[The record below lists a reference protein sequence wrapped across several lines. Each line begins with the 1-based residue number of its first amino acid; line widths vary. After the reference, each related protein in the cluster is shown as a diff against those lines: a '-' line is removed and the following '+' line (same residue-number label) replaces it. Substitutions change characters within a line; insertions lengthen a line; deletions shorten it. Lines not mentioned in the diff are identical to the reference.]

1 MRRGLRL
8 LLALASVLWGGARA
22 AADDAPGLLGGWTLE
37 GAATAGYRL
46 VDVDGAD
53 AKYREDYNFREGAR
67 LFSFLTDGRAKA
79 PGGPLDRFH
88 LEVDTPGDEPVSHFA
103 LSAANRRW
111 FDLSARFTRSQYF
124 YAVPEEFAKPVPGDV
139 QTNDLHQFNTRRT
152 DGTVDLTVHAPNLP
166 VLRLG
171 YRLYQ
176 RQGDGSSTVLIPGG
190 DNFVVTAPL
199 DMTTHVGLVGTDFHA
214 LGTDVMLQQEYRR
227 VDRELTLGNPLD
239 PAGLD
244 PTDGF
249 KLLANHTTRDEHLDI
264 PATTVR
270 LRRPIGDWLELTG
283 GYFYSHASLGFTG
296 QSLYTA
302 TTAPSPTPTTASAV
316 QHGSAALSTHIVDL
330 GGTMAVTR
338 DVLLNVA
345 YRYNER
351 TQSGSIAEQSVL
363 GPFATATGDQL
374 RVHSVTS
381 DLEYEP
387 REDLTLRGGVRYNHR
402 DVNLSLSGDKI
413 ATDTVG
419 AVGSFNY
426 RPWSAVNLWA
436 RYENVQIDDPLLVP
450 GDPNR
455 IPALPGREAVLT
467 FVNRAAAGLRL
478 APWDWVSLSYQLIAD
493 SRENASFAGSAQSFG
508 NGVALT
514 LTPLAGLSLMTSYTR
529 RDLSDRADI
538 LVGPLYDR
546 ALSVQQG
553 SEDVFTSSL
562 RWDFSLL
569 GQKWAAG
576 SDVFYVDSNDTLRP
590 SLEPGAGLRTAF
602 DLRRVDGGVF
612 LTWLHPLVEPG
623 IEFRMID
630 YRERV
635 LPQNDYRATIV
646 VFRLTKRFNL

>member
-1 MRRGLRL
+1 MRQALPSLLVLAAVLGTPAQAEDVLGLFGGF
-8 LLALASVLWGGARA
+8 ALDGAVA
-22 AADDAPGLLGGWTLE
+22 
-37 GAATAGYRL
+37 AGYRL
-46 VDVDGAD
+46 VDVDGAN
-53 AKYREDYNFREGAR
+53 AKYREDYNFHEGAR
-67 LFSFLTDGRAKA
+67 LFSFFTDGRARA
-79 PGGPLDRFH
+79 PGAPLDRFH
-88 LEVDTPGDEPVSHFA
+88 LEVDTPGDEPVSHFV
-103 LSAANRRW
+103 LTAANRRW

-124 YAVPEEFAKPVPGDV
+124 YAVPEEFAKPVAGDV
-139 QTNDLHQFNTRRT
+139 RIDDLHQFNTRRT
-152 DGTVDLTVHAPNLP
+152 DGTVDLAIHAPDLP

-176 RQGDGSSTVLIPGG
+176 REGDASSTVFIPGG
-190 DNFVVTAPL
+190 DTFVVAAPL
-199 DMTTHVGLVGTDFHA
+199 DTTTHVGLVGTDFRA

-227 VDRELTLGNPLD
+227 IDRTLTLGNPLD

-244 PTDGF
+244 PTDAS
-249 KLLANHTTRDEHLDI
+249 KLLAHHTTRDEHLDI

-270 LRRPIGDWLELTG
+270 LRRPIGERFELTG
-283 GYFYSHASLGFTG
+283 GYFYSHAALGFTG
-296 QSLYTA
+296 QSLETA
-302 TTAPSPTPTTASAV
+302 TTALAPTPATASGV

-330 GGTMAVTR
+330 GGTLAVTR

-351 TQSGSIAEQSVL
+351 TQSGSLAERGVL

-381 DLEYEP
+381 DVEYEP
-387 REDLTLRGGVRYNHR
+387 REDLTLRGGVRYAHR
-402 DVNLSLSGDKI
+402 DANLALSGEKI
-413 ATDTVG
+413 GTDTVG

-455 IPALPGREAVLT
+455 IPPLPGREAVLT
-467 FVNRAAAGLRL
+467 FVNRAATGVRL
-478 APWDWVSLSYQLIAD
+478 APWEWLSLSYQLVAD

-508 NGVALT
+508 NGIALT
-514 LTPLAGLSLMTSYTR
+514 LTPHTGLHMMASFTR

-546 ALSVQQG
+546 TLSVQQG
-553 SEDVFTSSL
+553 SEDVVTGSL
-562 RWDFSLL
+562 RWEFSLL
-569 GQKWAAG
+569 GQKFASG
-576 SDVFYVDSNDTLRP
+576 SDVFYVDSRDTLRP
-590 SLEPGAGLRTAF
+590 RLEPGSALRTAF
-602 DLRRVDGGVF
+602 DLRRVDGGLF
-612 LTWLHPLVEPG
+612 LTWIHRLVEPG

-635 LPQNDYRATIV
+635 LPGNDYRATIV
-646 VFRLTKRFNL
+646 VFRLTKRFDL